1 MLSIFPIPNGREPW
15 NWTVE
20 GGIEDEACSKVSRKN
35 RKLETAA

>member
-1 MLSIFPIPNGREPW
+1 VLNIFPIHNGRELW

-35 RKLETAA
+35 KKLETAA